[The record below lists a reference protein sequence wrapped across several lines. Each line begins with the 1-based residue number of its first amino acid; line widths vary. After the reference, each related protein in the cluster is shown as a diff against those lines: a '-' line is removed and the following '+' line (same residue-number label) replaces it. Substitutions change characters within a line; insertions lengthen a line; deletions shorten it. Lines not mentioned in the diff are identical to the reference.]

1 MKMKKIYLFV
11 ALISFCSITAQT
23 EKGSFMISGH
33 TGLGFTSNTVK
44 YKTEGENIDGPKTT
58 SFNISPSVGYF
69 IIENLAV
76 GLDIDY
82 KTVTTK
88 QQVFVNSNDQPGPS
102 QTKINTKTIE
112 STLAIIPNATY
123 FFSKGKARPYISAG
137 IGFANIKQEGNRSRS
152 FADYDLYDYYNNNN
166 NGIVIGA
173 DVGLAYFLSKA
184 ISLDLGVGYAQYNY
198 KDEDVKV
205 KSGAIGVNIGV
216 SVFLK

>member
-1 MKMKKIYLFV
+1 MRKIFL
-11 ALISFCSITAQT
+11 LIILTFSGAITAQT
-23 EKGSFMISGH
+23 EKGALMISGH
-33 TGLGFTSNTVK
+33 TSLGFTSNVVK
-44 YKTEGENIDGPKTT
+44 YEAYGENTDGPKTT

-69 IIENLAV
+69 IIDNLAIGV
-76 GLDIDY
+76 DFDY

-88 QQVFVNSNDQPGPS
+88 QQVLVNSNDQPGPS
-102 QTKINTKTIE
+102 QTKINTTTIE

-184 ISLDLGVGYAQYNY
+184 ISLDVGAGYAQYNY

-205 KSGAIGVNIGV
+205 KSGAIGINIGV